1 MASTQSGW
9 ELGRNQLG
17 SRDEEAALDKSA
29 MPRRRAERVRAGK
42 LGPPE
47 FCGDK
52 ITGACDSPG
61 GLDEALGTQG
71 SRRPWGSDCSSG
83 D

>member
-9 ELGRNQLG
+9 ELGRNQLR
-17 SRDEEAALDKSA
+17 SQDEEAALDKSA

-42 LGPPE
+42 LGTPE

-52 ITGACDSPG
+52 VAGAYDSPG
-61 GLDEALGTQG
+61 GLD
-71 SRRPWGSDCSSG
+71 
-83 D
+83 